1 MAVTL
6 LHHCGGFLDTF
17 LCKIGLIQPHWF
29 WFSVQTPFKVVPR
42 QFIWFESGLKLGHS
56 KTFEVFEVLVCFQ
69 PLSSSNAAPDC
80 YTTTTMHDCWRGI
93 FTYIT
98 YAPLQSPKILNAD
111 WLTSGKRLNRM
122 QHVSRDSGCSDTCLV
137 FWSAVSL
144 TPNVMTVMF
153 QTELVDSG
161 ALLKQ
166 TKWSV
171 LKVFN
176 RNCNSTGW
184 LWGGSGKPV
193 RSRKE
198 IL

>member
-69 PLSSSNAAPDC
+69 SLSSSNAAPDC
-80 YTTTTMHDCWRGI
+80 YSTTTMHDCLRGT

-98 YAPLQSPKILNAD
+98 YAPLQSPKILNAH

-144 TPNVMTVMF
+144 TPNVMTVVSDRAGGLRCT
-153 QTELVDSG
+153 TETD
-161 ALLKQ
+161 
-166 TKWSV
+166 
-171 LKVFN
+171 
-176 RNCNSTGW
+176 
-184 LWGGSGKPV
+184 
-193 RSRKE
+193 
-198 IL
+198 